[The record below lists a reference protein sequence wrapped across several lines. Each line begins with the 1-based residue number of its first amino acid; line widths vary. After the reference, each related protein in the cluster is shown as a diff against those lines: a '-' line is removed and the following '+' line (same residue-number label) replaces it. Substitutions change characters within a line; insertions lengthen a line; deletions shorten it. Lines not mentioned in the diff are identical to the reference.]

1 MSLHQEAFFAEWS
14 LIIMS
19 TSDLS
24 KRESVKLR
32 RLLFRKSE
40 KDEKEDTSKGKYKFY
55 VLKMSWDQGFDAIK
69 NFEKIIANDEF
80 LKKVEIRELN
90 PEKDAHNFIRGY
102 NRAFITAPDP
112 YRSLSLSDVQ
122 HFDPK
127 STFIAS
133 LYGKIIG
140 FIFLTI
146 EPLIKQGITLGNQGI
161 IAGLGVDPR
170 YRRKKIAFLLASKA
184 AQYFTDHNVLELVC
198 EVYHENKVSY
208 SFIRN
213 FGMTRTGTI
222 YL

>member
-1 MSLHQEAFFAEWS
+1 MPP
-14 LIIMS
+14 
-19 TSDLS
+19 SDPS

-32 RLLFRKSE
+32 RLFFQKINDKE
-40 KDEKEDTSKGKYKFY
+40 KKEPSKGDFKFY
-55 VLKMSWDQGFDAIK
+55 VLKMSWDQGLDAIK
-69 NFEKIIANDEF
+69 GVEKKIEADDF
-80 LKKVEIRELN
+80 LKRVEVRELN
-90 PEKDAHNFIRGY
+90 PEIDKHEFIRVY

-112 YRSLSLSDVQ
+112 YRSLSLNDVK
-122 HFDPK
+122 HFNPK
-127 STFIAS
+127 STFVAV

-140 FIFLTI
+140 FIFLTL
-146 EPLIKQGITLGNQGI
+146 EPLIKQGITLGKQGV

-170 YRRKKIAFLLASKA
+170 YRRKKVAFLLVAKA
-184 AQYFTDHNVLELVC
+184 AHYFAENDVLELVC